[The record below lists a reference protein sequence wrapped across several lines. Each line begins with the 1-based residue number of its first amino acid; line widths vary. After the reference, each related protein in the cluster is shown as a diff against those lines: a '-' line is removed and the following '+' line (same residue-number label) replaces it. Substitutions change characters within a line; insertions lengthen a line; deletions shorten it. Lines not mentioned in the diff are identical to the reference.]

1 MQFGRNLLLSLRFF
15 SQFYLRFVRG
25 KTGIDEH
32 FWSNSAQSPARRAYE
47 GIAFE
52 FICLGHLSQIRE
64 SLSIGGVLS
73 ESFCWKISEDGTYPG
88 AQVDL
93 IISRK
98 DNTETLCEMKFTEG
112 LFAIDKN
119 YEAVLRNK
127 ITRYMDFTK
136 RRKSLQLVLITAF
149 GLSRNIYSN
158 IVSKTLVLDD
168 LFR

>member
-1 MQFGRNLLLSLRFF
+1 
-15 SQFYLRFVRG
+15 
-25 KTGIDEH
+25 
-32 FWSNSAQSPARRAYE
+32 
-47 GIAFE
+47 
-52 FICLGHLSQIRE
+52 
-64 SLSIGGVLS
+64 
-73 ESFCWKISEDGTYPG
+73 
-88 AQVDL
+88 
-93 IISRK
+93 
-98 DNTETLCEMKFTEG
+98 MKFTEG

-168 LFR
+168 KEIHILYKSSRNGNSGV